1 MNITE
6 RIQLLEGAKIESLVP
21 HQPAQHFG
29 ARWGFVKVLSI
40 ARPPERSG
48 TVAGSLFQ
56 AQQAF
61 TSGLYAASC
70 PWGFLVTGDAAS
82 ISVWFALPG
91 SGDVRSIW
99 EPRLSSCF
107 PCSQFSGADNPEEIE
122 RRVSALGHVVT
133 LTGNPSVGG
142 AGRESPHPQAMTG
155 AWLETLVRNMGGR
168 HFAYVV
174 LARPVALDVVQDAFD
189 WLADEERELVS
200 NFQRRGSAE
209 ENNHPQA
216 KHCLELMR
224 AGRTNHQLGLSLGM
238 WDVQVYLRTRTA
250 ADLFFGR
257 QALHSVFSGAG
268 SRPQPIR
275 VQPCANRQRTESDR
289 METRLNTVETVA
301 LTKLLEEEFPGYQ
314 LREYVRFA
322 VSSPVVDAGAK
333 VDIGIVLDGGKRTS
347 NWFAIPLT
355 DLARHALVVGASGSG
370 KTNTCQ
376 HLLLQLWNEYRIP
389 WLVIEPS
396 MKSEYRRLLRSNL
409 ADDLRIFTLGDESG
423 VPFRLNPLEVVPG
436 IHVQTQIDGLLSLFG
451 AAFGWVSPMP
461 EVLSLAVHRL
471 YLNCGWDLVQGTHP
485 KGHAQDAQPTLSDL
499 LQMIPAFVEELGY
512 NAEIS
517 STIRAGL
524 ITRLSSLISG
534 GKGRMLN
541 SGVSVPFDDLL
552 SKPAILELAAI
563 GNDEEKAFILGAIL
577 MRLAHYRQSAGL
589 TDGRLQHVLLI
600 EEAHRLLAAMPAH
613 SGSDMANPRAK
624 AVETFCNLLAEVR
637 AYGQGVVAAEQIP
650 SKLVSDLLKNVN
662 LKIVHRLPAQED
674 RSLVGGTMNLTPAH
688 ERFLATLPA
697 GQAVV
702 FAEGRELACHAAMP
716 NTSFQ
721 LRSHSGVPTKTEVVQ
736 HMRTRG
742 PRMPLMTE
750 GPRRAPKSTTPPGIP
765 PCRGCASCGCTI
777 RPAILRAMAA
787 ENLAP
792 GFQQALGTG
801 WNALWDFGL
810 DVVSRIAVSDK
821 PQATYC
827 LLMNIAAFGR
837 FGEAA
842 LEELKINLSRNRGS
856 TTATVQ
862 HQEVNYGQQSH

>member
-1 MNITE
+1 MNIIE
-6 RIQLLEGAKIESLVP
+6 RIQLLEGTKIESLLP
-21 HQPAQHFG
+21 QQPAQHFG

-40 ARPPERSG
+40 ARSPEPTG
-48 TVAGSLFQ
+48 ALPGSLFQ
-56 AQQAF
+56 AQQTF
-61 TSGLYAASC
+61 VSGLNAAGC
-70 PWGFLVTGDAAS
+70 PWGFLVTGAAAG
-82 ISVWFALPG
+82 ISVYFALPG
-91 SGDVRSIW
+91 PGDLRSIW

-107 PCSQFSGADNPEEIE
+107 PCSEFSGADDSAGIE
-122 RRVSALGHVVT
+122 RRVSALGQVVI
-133 LTGNPSVGG
+133 LTGNPSVGT
-142 AGRESPHPQAMTG
+142 AGGESPHSQGLTG
-155 AWLETLVRNMGGR
+155 AWLETLLRNMAGR

-174 LARPVALDVVQDAFD
+174 LARPVAQDVIQGSFN
-189 WLADEERELVS
+189 WLASEERELVS

-216 KHCLELMR
+216 RHCLELLR
-224 AGRTNHQLGLSLGM
+224 AARTNHQLGLSLGM
-238 WDVQVYLRTRTA
+238 WDVQVYLRTQTA

-257 QALHSVFSGAG
+257 QALHSAFSGAG

-275 VQPCANRQRTESDR
+275 VQPCTNCQRTGSTPL
-289 METRLNTVETVA
+289 ETRLNTVETVA
-301 LTKLLEEEFPGYQ
+301 LTKLPEEESSGYQ
-314 LREYVRFA
+314 VREYVRFA
-322 VSSPVVDAGAK
+322 VSAPVVGAGAK
-333 VDIGIVLDGGKRTS
+333 VDIGTVLDGGKRTA
-347 NWFAIPLT
+347 NWFSIPLT

-376 HLLLQLWNEYRIP
+376 HLLLQLWNEYRTP

-396 MKSEYRRLLRSNL
+396 MKSEYRRLLRSSL

-436 IHVQTQIDGLLSLFG
+436 IQVQTQIDGVLSLFG

-485 KGHAQDAQPTLSDL
+485 KGYAQEAQPTLSDL
-499 LQMIPAFVEELGY
+499 LRMIPAFVQELGY

-524 ITRLSSLISG
+524 ITRLSSLTSG

-552 SKPAILELAAI
+552 SKPAILELSAI

-577 MRLAHYRQSAGL
+577 MRLAHHRQSAGL

-600 EEAHRLLAAMPAH
+600 EEAHRLLAAAPAH
-613 SGSDMANPRAK
+613 SVSDMANPRAK

-674 RSLVGGTMNLTPAH
+674 RSLVGGTMNLTPGH

-702 FAEGRELACHAAMP
+702 FAEGRELACHVAMP

-721 LRSHSGVPTKTEVVQ
+721 LRPNSAVPTKAEVVQ
-736 HMRTRG
+736 HMRMRLPQM
-742 PRMPLMTE
+742 PRTTE
-750 GPRRAPKSTTPPGIP
+750 TPGCMSNPSTHPGIP
-765 PCRGCASCGCTI
+765 PCPGCASGGCTI

-787 ENLAP
+787 DNLAP
-792 GFQQALGTG
+792 GFQKAAGKG
-801 WNALWDFGL
+801 WDVLWDFGL
-810 DVVSRIAVSDK
+810 ATSSRIAVNDK
-821 PQATYC
+821 PQAAYC

-842 LEELKINLSRNRGS
+842 LEEMRTNLSRNRDS
-856 TTATVQ
+856 TTTAVQ
-862 HQEVNYGQQSH
+862 PQEITHAQ